1 MQENPFGKTSK
12 LMISASRKEEKTILD
27 NVFYTS
33 PFKIMRPFPQKDGSI
48 RVMLLAASAGIMEGD
63 RQEFSFHVC
72 SGAKMKFESQSFDK
86 IHYMKEGKARR
97 YTKVEV
103 DAGGDFLYFP
113 QPVIPFEGSAFENE
127 MEIYLE
133 DETAGF
139 GMAEIL
145 SCGRYARGEAFQ
157 YRFFRNFVKIYQKD
171 KLIYCD
177 NTRYE
182 PDLFE
187 MEGIGMYE
195 SFSHLASLFL
205 SRSYASEGI
214 QDKIQRILDEDG
226 EIEGAVTRLPGGEL
240 VIRVFGHRAQK
251 LERIAEHIFS
261 IFF

>member
-1 MQENPFGKTSK
+1 MQGNQFGKTSK
-12 LMISASRKEEKTILD
+12 LTLSASEKEGKTILD
-27 NVFYTS
+27 NVVYTS
-33 PFKIMRPFPQKDGSI
+33 PFKIMRPFPQKDGGI

-63 RQEFSFHVC
+63 RQEFSFHVGP
-72 SGAKMKFESQSFDK
+72 GAKMQFESQSFDK
-86 IHYMKEGKARR
+86 IHFMKDGMARR

-103 DAGGDFLYFP
+103 DAGGEFLYFP

-157 YRFFRNFVKIYQKD
+157 YRFFRNLIKIYRKD
-171 KLIYCD
+171 KFIYCD
-177 NTRYE
+177 NARYE
-182 PDLFE
+182 PDLFD
-187 MEGIGMYE
+187 MKGLGMFE

-205 SRSYASEGI
+205 SQQYDSCETE
-214 QDKIQRILDEDG
+214 QKIQRILDE
-226 EIEGAVTRLPGGEL
+226 EKEVEGAITRLPGGGL
-240 VIRVFGHRAQK
+240 VIRIFGHRAQK
-251 LERIAEHIFS
+251 LEMLAAHIFS